1 VTQFI
6 LNNTEIKTTLS
17 PGMTMLDFVR
27 YNQHLT
33 GTKIGCREGDCGA
46 CTMLIGTLTDEG
58 MKYHAV
64 TSCLMP
70 IGNAQGKHVVT
81 IEGINLKDL
90 TLVQESFAQFGAT
103 QCGFCTPG
111 FIVSLTGYCLDEK
124 SPSSEKAIDA
134 VNGNICRCTGY
145 KSIEKAAYSISE
157 KLDSR
162 QGVDAILFAVKNNI
176 VPEYFLKIPE
186 KIKLIQA
193 NPHVVSTN
201 KKVGGGTD
209 LYVQQHETI
218 ANETIDFLLDQDYL
232 KGITQVENVC
242 EMGASTTVTEMSN
255 SSILNLYFKNL
266 QKYFKL
272 VSSVPI
278 RNMATVAGN
287 FTNASPIGDLTIM
300 FLALDAQLELSDG
313 QQKRN
318 IALRDF
324 YKGYKQL
331 DKNPNEIIEKIR
343 FELPA
348 TSDFFNFEKVSK
360 RTHLDIASVNS
371 AILLQMNGDV
381 IEKAGLSAGGVGPI
395 PKYLP
400 RSSTFLKGK
409 SVTEIIIME
418 LIEIMQEEISPIS
431 DARGTEQYKRLL
443 LSQLIKAH
451 FIGFFPFL
459 KKEVLLSN
467 GLIGQ

>member
-1 VTQFI
+1 MTQFI

-46 CTMLIGTLTDEG
+46 CTMLIGTLTDG
-58 MKYHAV
+58 RMKYHAV

-70 IGNAQGKHVVT
+70 IGNAHGKHVVT
-81 IEGINLKDL
+81 IEGINLKEL

-145 KSIEKAAYSISE
+145 KSIEKAAYSVSE
-157 KLDSR
+157 KLASR
-162 QGVDAILFAVKNNI
+162 QGVDAISFAVKNNI
-176 VPEYFLKIPE
+176 VPEYFLKIPG

-201 KKVGGGTD
+201 D
-209 LYVQQHETI
+209 
-218 ANETIDFLLDQDYL
+218 TIDFLLDQDYL
-232 KGITQVENVC
+232 KGITQVGNAC
-242 EMGASTTVTEMSN
+242 EMGASTTVAEMSDDP
-255 SSILNLYFKNL
+255 ILNLIFKNL

-272 VSSVPI
+272 VSSLPI

-300 FLALDAQLELSDG
+300 FLALDAQLELSDD

-331 DKNPNEIIEKIR
+331 DKNSNEIIEKIR

-348 TSDFFNFEKVSK
+348 TTDFFNFEKVSK

-395 PKYLP
+395 PKYLS
-400 RSSTFLKGK
+400 RSSAFLKGK
-409 SVTEIIIME
+409 SVTEKLIME
-418 LIEIMQEEISPIS
+418 LIELVQEEISPIS

-451 FIGFFPFL
+451 FIEFFPLL